1 MVREDELTISKKI
14 GMFPRQMYPS
24 TTLFESHNH
33 DNGMP
38 DMVDSELID
47 HANGFLVMFVEDKY
61 VFIQHA

>member
-1 MVREDELTISKKI
+1 MC
-14 GMFPRQMYPS
+14 PRHMYPS

-33 DNGMP
+33 DTSMP

-47 HANGFLVMFVEDKY
+47 HANGFVGMFVEDKY